1 MGPTASGKTAL
12 ALEWA
17 AKYPCDIISVDSAM
31 VYCGM
36 NIGTAKPDAATLKEF
51 PHALIDI
58 RDPAQSYSAADFGR
72 DAQLLI
78 EASLAK
84 ERIPL
89 LVGGTM
95 LYFKALQNGLADLP
109 VADPALRQQLEQ
121 ELYSKGVEAM
131 HQELQA
137 IDPVAAAKIKT
148 TDTQR
153 IQRALEVYRT
163 TGQAISVLQQQ
174 VVPILPYDFINLGII
189 PDDRAVLHE
198 RIATRFK
205 AMLQQGFIEEV
216 AVLKARGDLSLNLP
230 SMRAVGYRQI
240 WEHLEG
246 HYGYEELVEK
256 GVAAT
261 RQLAKRQLTWLRS
274 WPNLQVCEGVRCD
287 LPAVLL

>member
-31 VYCGM
+31 VYRGM
-36 NIGTAKPDAATLKEF
+36 DIGTAKPDVATLKEF

-58 RDPAQSYSAADFGR
+58 RDPVQHYSAADFSR
-72 DAQLLI
+72 DAQGLI

-84 ERIPL
+84 KRTPL

-109 VADPALRQQLEQ
+109 VADPAIRLQLEQ
-121 ELYSKGVEAM
+121 ELYREGVETM
-131 HQELQA
+131 HKALQA

-153 IQRALEVYRT
+153 IQRAIEVYRI
-163 TGQAISVLQQQ
+163 TGQAISILQQQ
-174 VVPILPYDFINLGII
+174 KAAILPYDFINVGII
-189 PDDRAVLHE
+189 PSDRVILHQ
-198 RIATRFK
+198 RIAARFN
-205 AMLQQGFIEEV
+205 AMLQQGLIEEV
-216 AVLKARGDLSLNLP
+216 AELKQRGDLSLNLP
-230 SMRAVGYRQI
+230 SMRAVGYRQV

-246 HYGYEELVEK
+246 GYGYAELVEK
-256 GVAAT
+256 GIAAT
-261 RQLAKRQLTWLRS
+261 RQLGKRQLTWLRS
-274 WPNLQVCEGVRCD
+274 WPNLQLHLPGND
-287 LPAVLL
+287 LTTYINF